1 MAAFQPTP
9 KKPRDGRRV
18 GGERIASCAY
28 VRSPFAYRATMR
40 LRRSR
45 ERGVTTP
52 VGQTS
57 TIHASV
63 LRCRLLYATIP
74 GAVGDPRL
82 YKKLWEGDLVTGD
95 RVRATIAWDN
105 CPTLGQVAPAPVATD
120 LDLILYN
127 SDRGYYVY
135 SSQSVTDSVEGF
147 DVDIRDDGHYEVYWT
162 YLDGSIGCDALGS
175 YRMEPFA
182 YAVAWW
188 TSQ

>member
-1 MAAFQPTP
+1 MQASSAVGCFTRRFLARSAI
-9 KKPRDGRRV
+9 RDFTRSFGKEIWSQGIVFVR
-18 GGERIASCAY
+18 
-28 VRSPFAYRATMR
+28 RSP
-40 LRRSR
+40 
-45 ERGVTTP
+45 
-52 VGQTS
+52 
-57 TIHASV
+57 
-63 LRCRLLYATIP
+63 
-74 GAVGDPRL
+74 
-82 YKKLWEGDLVTGD
+82 
-95 RVRATIAWDN
+95 WDN

-147 DVDIRDDGHYEVYWT
+147 DVDIHDDGHYEIYWT
-162 YLDGSIGCDALGS
+162 YPDGSVGCDALGS